1 MSSHNTTEE
10 FFLKIFKSVILAIM
24 SIALIVT
31 IGSLIYSAFEYLQTP
46 KEPAPAKTAP
56 AETVN
61 LDDFIN
67 QIKPQPKKAEESPKS
82 DEEQTPEEQPKQE
95 KPSVKK
101 YLTESQQILI
111 CAAKFDAKTN
121 NMNAYNIEVLLNYLA
136 RNADSTRFDRGQPW
150 VTDLAKFE
158 CSVFANAQIIELKKK
173 NSDLNILDAS
183 IYYHIRAWD
192 EIKKRVAQF
201 NKDEEDRINSERAE
215 EESRVFAAKAKA
227 LGVLIVAASAFGV
240 FMLLA
245 LYLIISA
252 IESNLRRLSD
262 NVEEYKKITTAHLTH
277 PDELHIFSNEIH
289 QE

>member
-24 SIALIVT
+24 SLALIVT

-56 AETVN
+56 TETVN
-61 LDDFIN
+61 LDKFIN
-67 QIKPQPKKAEESPKS
+67 QITPQPKKAEEPPKS
-82 DEEQTPEEQPKQE
+82 EEEQTPEEQPKQE
-95 KPSVKK
+95 KPTVKK
-101 YLTESQQILI
+101 YLTESKQILT
-111 CAAKFDAKTN
+111 CASQFDEKTKN
-121 NMNAYNIEVLLNYLA
+121 IYAYNDEGLRDFLT
-136 RNADSTRFDRGQPW
+136 RNADSTKFDRGQPW
-150 VTDLAKFE
+150 VTDLVKFE
-158 CSVFANAQIIELKKK
+158 CSVLANAQIVEIKKK
-173 NSDLNILDAS
+173 NPDLKILDAS
-183 IYYHIRAWD
+183 IFYHMRAWD
-192 EIKKRVAQF
+192 EIKQRVAEF
-201 NKDEEDRINSERAE
+201 DKDEEDRINSERRE

-252 IESNLRRLSD
+252 IESNLRRISD
-262 NVEEYKKITTAHLTH
+262 NVEEYKKITTAHLSH
-277 PDELHIFSNEIH
+277 PDEFNNHSNEIH